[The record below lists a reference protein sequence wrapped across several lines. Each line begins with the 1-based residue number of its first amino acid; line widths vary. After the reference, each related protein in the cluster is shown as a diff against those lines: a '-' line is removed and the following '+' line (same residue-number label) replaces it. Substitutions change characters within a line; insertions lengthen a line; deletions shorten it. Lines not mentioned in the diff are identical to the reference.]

1 MFQAWNVADIT
12 NEYFGVEGWITG
24 VVLTLIVG
32 TVLLGGIRR
41 IGKVAGTLVPAMV
54 LIYIIAGFWVLFAN
68 IGAVPGMLKLIVVSA
83 FVPTE
88 AAGAF
93 VGGTVGSA
101 FLFGMKRAIFS
112 NEAGQGSSAIAHAAA
127 KTDEP
132 VREGLVGGM
141 EPFIDTIVVCTFT
154 ALIILSTGIWN
165 RAPDVAFDAE
175 PVPVQTEAGWAYP
188 DMQLPPGEWQD
199 QEALLII
206 VEAGENAATG
216 QNIHRI
222 GGIVSQTASG
232 FTASWQPI
240 DTAEMP
246 RIVGGGFYQDHVGA
260 TLTAKAFD
268 SVTPGLGKW
277 LITVASWLFAISTI
291 IAWGYYGEQG
301 AIYMMGSK
309 SAIPFRLVYCSLTF
323 VATLGH
329 IKTLSLIHI

>member
-1 MFQAWNVADIT
+1 
-12 NEYFGVEGWITG
+12 
-24 VVLTLIVG
+24 
-32 TVLLGGIRR
+32 
-41 IGKVAGTLVPAMV
+41 
-54 LIYIIAGFWVLFAN
+54 
-68 IGAVPGMLKLIVVSA
+68 MLKLIVMSA
-83 FVPTE
+83 FTPTE

-222 GGIVSQTASG
+222 GGIVSQAASG
-232 FTASWQPI
+232 YTASWQPI
-240 DTAEMP
+240 DTDEMP

-260 TLTAKAFD
+260 TRT
-268 SVTPGLGKW
+268 
-277 LITVASWLFAISTI
+277 
-291 IAWGYYGEQG
+291 E
-301 AIYMMGSK
+301 
-309 SAIPFRLVYCSLTF
+309 
-323 VATLGH
+323 
-329 IKTLSLIHI
+329 